1 METYRG
7 TVQQWE
13 IDHMGHMNVQF
24 YVAKFD
30 SATWQLF
37 SAVGMAPEWLREH
50 RAGMAAVEQTITYRA
65 ELLAGALVVVRS
77 AVLAITTRSLRFRH
91 VMTDCETGKEAA
103 TTELVA
109 VHLDLTTRAS
119 RPFPEA
125 IRQRAT
131 ELIEPES

>member
-7 TVQQWE
+7 MVQQWE
-13 IDHMGHMNVQF
+13 TDHMGHMNVQF

-37 SAVGMAPEWLREH
+37 GAVGMTPGWFRKH
-50 RAGMAAVEQTITYRA
+50 RAGMAAVEQAITYRA

-77 AVLAITTRSLRFRH
+77 AVLAVTTRSLRFRH
-91 VMTDCETGKEAA
+91 IMTDCETGEEAA

-109 VHLDLTTRAS
+109 VHLDLTTRTS
-119 RPFPEA
+119 RPFPDV
-125 IRQRAT
+125 IRQRAA
-131 ELIEPES
+131 ELIEPEG